1 MNMPKNI
8 GEMDR
13 NLRFAA
19 GVVVILFGLID
30 HNLIGLLGLV
40 LIGTAYLRTC
50 PAYTLVNFDTNKK

>member
-13 NLRFAA
+13 NLRFGA
-19 GVVVILFGLID
+19 GIAVILFGLID
-30 HNLIGLLGLV
+30 HNLIGLIGLV

-50 PAYTLVNFDTNKK
+50 PAYTLVNIDTNKK